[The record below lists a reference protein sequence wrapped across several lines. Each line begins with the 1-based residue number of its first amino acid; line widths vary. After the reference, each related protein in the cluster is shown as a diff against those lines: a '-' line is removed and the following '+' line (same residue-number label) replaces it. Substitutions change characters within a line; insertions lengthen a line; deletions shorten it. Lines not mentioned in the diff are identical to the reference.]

1 MSRSIYKT
9 RTRLTLVTSK
19 NAKKGSFV
27 NSSLEKKI
35 GKFADIQTVDE
46 DVTKTELNQKI
57 STFKKDTSIVDQEL
71 SVTATGDTRCVS
83 GKCAYRSN
91 LLAGVVAVILSIAV
105 DTGYMILTETLM
117 NEKMAVILIALVLL
131 SWLCAMV
138 GYDKVIQAISQ
149 FKVHTS
155 E

>member
-1 MSRSIYKT
+1 MMNFETFLLLLMIVSV
-9 RTRLTLVTSK
+9 LTGLVTEGIK
-19 NAKKGSFV
+19 KLLDEAKKP
-27 NSSLEKKI
+27 
-35 GKFADIQTVDE
+35 
-46 DVTKTELNQKI
+46 
-57 STFKKDTSIVDQEL
+57 
-71 SVTATGDTRCVS
+71 
-83 GKCAYRSN
+83 YRSN

-149 FKVHTS
+149 FKAHTS

>member
-1 MSRSIYKT
+1 MMNFETFLLLLMIVSV
-9 RTRLTLVTSK
+9 LTGLVTEGIK
-19 NAKKGSFV
+19 KLLDEAKKP
-27 NSSLEKKI
+27 
-35 GKFADIQTVDE
+35 
-46 DVTKTELNQKI
+46 
-57 STFKKDTSIVDQEL
+57 
-71 SVTATGDTRCVS
+71 
-83 GKCAYRSN
+83 YRSN

-117 NEKMAVILIALVLL
+117 NEKMVVILIALVLL

-149 FKVHTS
+149 FKVHIS

>member
-1 MSRSIYKT
+1 MMNFETFLLLLMIVSV
-9 RTRLTLVTSK
+9 LTGLVTEGIK
-19 NAKKGSFV
+19 KLLDEAKKP
-27 NSSLEKKI
+27 
-35 GKFADIQTVDE
+35 
-46 DVTKTELNQKI
+46 
-57 STFKKDTSIVDQEL
+57 
-71 SVTATGDTRCVS
+71 
-83 GKCAYRSN
+83 YRSN

-117 NEKMAVILIALVLL
+117 NEKMVVILIALVLL

-149 FKVHTS
+149 FKAHTS

>member
-1 MSRSIYKT
+1 MMNFETFLLLLMIVSV
-9 RTRLTLVTSK
+9 LTGLVTEGIK
-19 NAKKGSFV
+19 KLLDEAKKP
-27 NSSLEKKI
+27 
-35 GKFADIQTVDE
+35 
-46 DVTKTELNQKI
+46 
-57 STFKKDTSIVDQEL
+57 
-71 SVTATGDTRCVS
+71 
-83 GKCAYRSN
+83 YRSN

-105 DTGYMILTETLM
+105 DLTETLM

>member
-1 MSRSIYKT
+1 MELKEKLRQILKERYGIENDAEIIKEA
-9 RTRLTLVTSK
+9 RTLQ
-19 NAKKGSFV
+19 G
-27 NSSLEKKI
+27 I
-35 GKFADIQTVDE
+35 
-46 DVTKTELNQKI
+46 
-57 STFKKDTSIVDQEL
+57 
-71 SVTATGDTRCVS
+71 
-83 GKCAYRSN
+83 
-91 LLAGVVAVILSIAV
+91 

>member
-1 MSRSIYKT
+1 MMNFETFLLLLMIVSV
-9 RTRLTLVTSK
+9 LTGLVTEGIK
-19 NAKKGSFV
+19 KLLDEAKKP
-27 NSSLEKKI
+27 
-35 GKFADIQTVDE
+35 
-46 DVTKTELNQKI
+46 
-57 STFKKDTSIVDQEL
+57 
-71 SVTATGDTRCVS
+71 
-83 GKCAYRSN
+83 YRSN

-149 FKVHTS
+149 FEVHTS

>member
-1 MSRSIYKT
+1 MMNFETFLLLLMIVSV
-9 RTRLTLVTSK
+9 LTGLVTEGIK
-19 NAKKGSFV
+19 KLLDEAKKP
-27 NSSLEKKI
+27 
-35 GKFADIQTVDE
+35 
-46 DVTKTELNQKI
+46 
-57 STFKKDTSIVDQEL
+57 
-71 SVTATGDTRCVS
+71 
-83 GKCAYRSN
+83 YRSN

-117 NEKMAVILIALVLL
+117 NEKMVVILIALVLL

-149 FKVHTS
+149 FKVYTS

>member
-1 MSRSIYKT
+1 MMNFETFLLLLMIVSV
-9 RTRLTLVTSK
+9 LTGLVTEGIK
-19 NAKKGSFV
+19 KLLDEAKKP
-27 NSSLEKKI
+27 
-35 GKFADIQTVDE
+35 
-46 DVTKTELNQKI
+46 
-57 STFKKDTSIVDQEL
+57 
-71 SVTATGDTRCVS
+71 
-83 GKCAYRSN
+83 YRSN
-91 LLAGVVAVILSIAV
+91 LLAGVVAVVLSIAV

-149 FKVHTS
+149 FKAHTS